1 MSLSPYPHETELP
14 GQEVAPS
21 LAPRKGS
28 ARSSVAQYFRQ
39 EALDAR
45 RRLELGPYP
54 QVPAW
59 LLVADALFLLASF
72 AAVAAAFW
80 LTRVSG
86 S

>member
-1 MSLSPYPHETELP
+1 MSLSPPQRMTEP
-14 GQEVAPS
+14 AGQGAAPDP
-21 LAPRKGS
+21 APRK
-28 ARSSVAQYFRQ
+28 APPRSSVAQYFRQ

-45 RRLELGPYP
+45 RRLEVGPHP
-54 QVPAW
+54 RIPVW

-72 AAVAAAFW
+72 AAAAAALW